1 MKRFVFI
8 IRGPVSVIS
17 SESSLASEAEL
28 DQIRTWLKGLKATYA
43 DMLFQK
49 FSGEKKALNQSGILD
64 HLLISQIDGGEISQ
78 IVTLILPDLQV
89 AEEIAASFPFPNEFY
104 SLELREMA

>member
-8 IRGPVSVIS
+8 IRGPVSGIS
-17 SESSLASEAEL
+17 SESSLASEEEL
-28 DQIRTWLKGLKATYA
+28 DQIRAWLKGLKSTYT

-64 HLLISQIDGGEISQ
+64 HLLISQMDGGEISQ
-78 IVTLILPDLQV
+78 IVTLILPGPEV

>member
-8 IRGPVSVIS
+8 IRGPVSGIS

-28 DQIRTWLKGLKATYA
+28 DQIRTWLKGLKSTYA

-78 IVTLILPDLQV
+78 IVTLILPGLEV
-89 AEEIAASFPFPNEFY
+89 AEEIAKSFPFPNEFY

>member
-8 IRGPVSVIS
+8 IRGPVSGIS
-17 SESSLASEAEL
+17 SESSLASETEL

-78 IVTLILPDLQV
+78 IVTLILPDIQV
-89 AEEIAASFPFPNEFY
+89 AKEIAASFPFPNEFY

>member
-1 MKRFVFI
+1 MS
-8 IRGPVSVIS
+8 GIS

-28 DQIRTWLKGLKATYA
+28 DQIRTWLKGLKSTYA

-49 FSGEKKALNQSGILD
+49 FSGEKKALNKSGNLD

-78 IVTLILPDLQV
+78 IVTLILPGLEV
-89 AEEIAASFPFPNEFY
+89 AEEIAKSFPFPNEFY

>member
-8 IRGPVSVIS
+8 IRGPVSGIS

-28 DQIRTWLKGLKATYA
+28 DQIRTWLKGLKSTYA

-49 FSGEKKALNQSGILD
+49 FSGEKKALNQSGNMD
-64 HLLISQIDGGEISQ
+64 HLLISQLDGGENSQ
-78 IVTLILPDLQV
+78 IVTLILPGLDV
-89 AEEIAASFPFPNEFY
+89 AEEIAKSFPFPNEFY

>member
-8 IRGPVSVIS
+8 IRGPVAGIS
-17 SESSLASEAEL
+17 SEFSLASELEL
-28 DQIRTWLKGLKATYA
+28 DQIRTWLKGLKSTCA

-49 FSGEKKALNQSGILD
+49 FSGELKVLNQSGKID
-64 HLLISQIDGGEISQ
+64 YRLIQQIEGGEISQ
-78 IVTLILPDLQV
+78 IVTLILPSLDV
-89 AEEIAASFPFPNEFY
+89 AEEIAASFPYPNEFY

>member
-8 IRGPVSVIS
+8 IRGPVAGIS
-17 SESSLASEAEL
+17 SEFSLASELEL
-28 DQIRTWLKGLKATYA
+28 DQIRIWLKGLKSTCA

-49 FSGEKKALNQSGILD
+49 FSGELKVLNQSGKID
-64 HLLISQIDGGEISQ
+64 HRLIQQIEGGEISQ
-78 IVTLILPDLQV
+78 IVTLILPSLEV
-89 AEEIAASFPFPNEFY
+89 AEEIAASFPYPNEFY

>member
-1 MKRFVFI
+1 
-8 IRGPVSVIS
+8 
-17 SESSLASEAEL
+17 
-28 DQIRTWLKGLKATYA
+28 
-43 DMLFQK
+43 MLFQK

-78 IVTLILPDLQV
+78 IVTLILPDIQV

>member
-8 IRGPVSVIS
+8 IRGPVSGIS

-28 DQIRTWLKGLKATYA
+28 DQIRTWLKGLKSTYA

-49 FSGEKKALNQSGILD
+49 FSGEKMALNQSGNLD

-78 IVTLILPDLQV
+78 IVTLILPGLEV
-89 AEEIAASFPFPNEFY
+89 AEEIAKSFPFPNEFY

>member
-8 IRGPVSVIS
+8 IRGPVSGIS

-78 IVTLILPDLQV
+78 IVTLILPDIQV

>member
-8 IRGPVSVIS
+8 IRGPVAGIS

-28 DQIRTWLKGLKATYA
+28 DQIRTWLKGLKSTYS

-49 FSGEKKALNQSGILD
+49 FSGKLQALNQSGKLD
-64 HLLISQIDGGEISQ
+64 SRLIQQIDGGEISQ
-78 IVTLILPDLQV
+78 IVTLILPGLEV

>member
-8 IRGPVSVIS
+8 IRGPVSGIS
-17 SESSLASEAEL
+17 SESSLASETEL
-28 DQIRTWLKGLKATYA
+28 DQIRTWLKGLKSTYA

-78 IVTLILPDLQV
+78 IVTLILPDIQV

>member
-8 IRGPVSVIS
+8 IRGPVSGIS

-28 DQIRTWLKGLKATYA
+28 DQIRTWLKGLKSTYA

-49 FSGEKKALNQSGILD
+49 FSSEKKTLNQSGILD

-78 IVTLILPDLQV
+78 IVTLILPGPEV

>member
-8 IRGPVSVIS
+8 IRGPVSGIS
-17 SESSLASEAEL
+17 TETSIASEAEL
-28 DQIRTWLKGLKATYA
+28 DQIRTWLKGLKSTYA

-49 FSGEKKALNQSGILD
+49 FSGEKKALNQSGNLD

-78 IVTLILPDLQV
+78 IVTLILPDLEV
-89 AEEIAASFPFPNEFY
+89 AEEIAKSFPFPNEFY

>member
-8 IRGPVSVIS
+8 IRGPVSGIS
-17 SESSLASEAEL
+17 SESSLASETEL

-78 IVTLILPDLQV
+78 IVTLILPDIQV

>member
-8 IRGPVSVIS
+8 IRGPVAGIS
-17 SESSLASEAEL
+17 SEFSLASELEL
-28 DQIRTWLKGLKATYA
+28 DQIRTWLKGLKSTYA

-49 FSGEKKALNQSGILD
+49 FSGELKVLNQSGKID
-64 HLLISQIDGGEISQ
+64 HRLIQQIEGGEISQ
-78 IVTLILPDLQV
+78 IVTLILPSLEV
-89 AEEIAASFPFPNEFY
+89 AEEIAASFPYPNEFY